1 MFGKMMN
8 QFQNLQEEI
17 RLAVE
22 DDDFDKVHRLDL
34 KLIEAWEDILAFSPT
49 SNDETVEMAEFLLDV
64 MSQNLDQTR
73 GELAA
78 KAKIIDLVKNKN
90 TTT

>member
-49 SNDETVEMAEFLLDV
+49 SNDEIVVMAEFLLDV

-90 TTT
+90 TPT

>member
-8 QFQNLQEEI
+8 RFFKLQDEI
-17 RLAVE
+17 RLVVE
-22 DDDFDKVHRLDL
+22 RDDLDKVQSLDQQ
-34 KLIEAWEDILAFSPT
+34 LIECWEEILAFTPA
-49 SNDETVEMAEFLLDV
+49 SNDETVEMAEFLLEI
-64 MSQNLDQTR
+64 MTQNLDQTR

-90 TTT
+90 TPT